1 MSRSWGALQIFKAPP
16 DATALQPP
24 DASASTVKR
33 KDVLGVMN
41 SMGTLPSI
49 CFIKNVHSLES
60 TLQAPGESCFSCQSF
75 ASNTSP
81 LITLIPGGQDRSA
94 QLTCK
99 VSSRLCITVFPMIS
113 SWFLIGAWWYAQVC
127 QNYHSLP
134 DYLGRSLCNQGND
147 HILRPKRW

>member
-1 MSRSWGALQIFKAPP
+1 
-16 DATALQPP
+16 
-24 DASASTVKR
+24 
-33 KDVLGVMN
+33 
-41 SMGTLPSI
+41 MGTLPSI
-49 CFIKNVHSLES
+49 CFIKNVHSLKS
-60 TLQAPGESCFSCQSF
+60 TLQAPGESCFSCQSL

-127 QNYHSLP
+127 
-134 DYLGRSLCNQGND
+134 
-147 HILRPKRW
+147 